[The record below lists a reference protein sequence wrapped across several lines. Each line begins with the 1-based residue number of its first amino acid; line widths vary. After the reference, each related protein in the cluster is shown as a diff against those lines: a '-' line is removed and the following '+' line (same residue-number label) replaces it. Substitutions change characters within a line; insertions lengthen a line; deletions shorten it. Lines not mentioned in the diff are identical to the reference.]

1 MHTSDD
7 IRSTTFNIARR
18 GYEQR
23 DVDAFIEQIAND
35 VRALEAEKKDLEDK
49 LYVLAEK
56 IEQYKA
62 EEDSIKVTLINSRR
76 LGESIVN
83 DAKDKAEDIIRE
95 ANIKKNDIVSSA
107 YERIEGT
114 EQTLARLKKEVSDFK
129 NTVLHLYKEHIESL
143 TQLPE
148 EKPAEPVPDVEPEIE
163 EAPTPETAEAGEPTQ
178 VFDPVEEYTDE
189 VETAYVDSPTEIIPD
204 MNDEAG
210 EDKFKNISS
219 LFEG

>member
-148 EKPAEPVPDVEPEIE
+148 EKPAEPAPAEEPGVE
-163 EAPTPETAEAGEPTQ
+163 EAPVPETVEAGEPTQ
-178 VFDPVEEYTDE
+178 VFDPVEKYTDE
-189 VETAYVDSPTEIIPD
+189 VETAYIDSPTEIISD